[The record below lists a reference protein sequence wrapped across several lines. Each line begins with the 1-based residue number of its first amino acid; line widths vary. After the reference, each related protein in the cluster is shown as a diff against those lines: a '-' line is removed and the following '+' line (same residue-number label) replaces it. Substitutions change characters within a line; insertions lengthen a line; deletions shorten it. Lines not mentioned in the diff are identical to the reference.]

1 MYIVNH
7 KVLTYSNLQNW
18 VIYSSLLKKLIL
30 ITYLCRL
37 PSVLEILIMIPEGMF
52 SPFLYLL
59 DILKDSVQL
68 VFIINAV
75 HGVQN
80 VFEHWSSFSSVV
92 SKETKQTIF
101 WQPIYFCVSLGN
113 MDYFFVYIS
122 TFAYCCFNKKKCF

>member
-1 MYIVNH
+1 
-7 KVLTYSNLQNW
+7 
-18 VIYSSLLKKLIL
+18 
-30 ITYLCRL
+30 
-37 PSVLEILIMIPEGMF
+37 MIPEGMF

-101 WQPIYFCVSLGN
+101 
-113 MDYFFVYIS
+113 
-122 TFAYCCFNKKKCF
+122 